1 MRQVEDFCHRRSP
14 EASRSQMRLE
24 IESSGSKITIIERS
38 APWNDQLG
46 SDWSRQPIAELR
58 YDGRA
63 GTWTL
68 YWPRHTGRWHRYED
82 LRPRRTSVRS
92 WPRSMPTRTACS
104 GADSRRLPLRTAAWL
119 RGP

>member
-1 MRQVEDFCHRRSP
+1 MAVPDKTREAAMRQVEDFCHRRSP

-46 SDWSRQPIAELR
+46 PDWSRQPIAELR
-58 YDGRA
+58 YDERA
-63 GTWTL
+63 EAWAL

-82 LRPRRTSVRS
+82 LPAASHVG
-92 WPRSMPTRTACS
+92 PLLAEID
-104 GADSRRLPLRTAAWL
+104 ADPDGVFW
-119 RGP
+119 G